1 MHTLIKI
8 DDIPDYDYE
17 GYYWYSD
24 QSAPEVVFQQ
34 EKLVFKELLTILP
47 FVVEGNFYAEQEKV
61 SIQIRHIDG
70 EYRIAQFD
78 LKGLDGNTNY
88 PIKHYIAHRLT
99 DKGGK
104 SITQYK
110 MMEAWEEI
118 EDPLLEGMKTLK
130 PTWAAFCGFVK

>member
-1 MHTLIKI
+1 MGNT
-8 DDIPDYDYE
+8 
-17 GYYWYSD
+17 
-24 QSAPEVVFQQ
+24 V
-34 EKLVFKELLTILP
+34 LLSST
-47 FVVEGNFYAEQEKV
+47 
-61 SIQIRHIDG
+61 S
-70 EYRIAQFD
+70 
-78 LKGLDGNTNY
+78 LDGNTNY